1 MSKILFADQDGVQV
15 LQFFGDVRV
24 CLGPT
29 ISTYLASIDKHRGVR
44 AIVID
49 HRETTGID
57 STSLGLLAKISL
69 RSQDQFKTLPTIVS
83 TNADI
88 NRILLSMGFDQ
99 IFLIDQEAQ
108 YDCDQFGE
116 LPPKIVSEAVLREQV
131 LEAHKTLMGLN
142 ENNLI
147 AFQDLVAALEQEQ
160 GQACAAQPRKARA
173 AG

>member
-1 MSKILFADQDGVQV
+1 
-15 LQFFGDVRV
+15 
-24 CLGPT
+24 
-29 ISTYLASIDKHRGVR
+29 
-44 AIVID
+44 
-49 HRETTGID
+49 
-57 STSLGLLAKISL
+57 
-69 RSQDQFKTLPTIVS
+69 
-83 TNADI
+83 
-88 NRILLSMGFDQ
+88 MGFDQ

-160 GQACAAQPRKARA
+160 DQARGTQPRKALA